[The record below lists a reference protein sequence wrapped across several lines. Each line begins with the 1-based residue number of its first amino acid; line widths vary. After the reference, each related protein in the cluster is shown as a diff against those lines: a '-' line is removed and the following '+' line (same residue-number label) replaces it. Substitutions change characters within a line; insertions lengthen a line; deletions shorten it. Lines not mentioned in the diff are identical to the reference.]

1 MSTELVRTPDVIAGE
16 INQIKTETFRFLDA
30 AYSYATRSS
39 YDIGKLLCEAKEIV
53 AENGWCDWLRDNVDY
68 SADTAQNLMRI
79 YREYDIENVE
89 TFRKLS
95 YSQMVAMFPLPPGER
110 KQFAEECS
118 APDKSV
124 RELKKLV
131 EEKKKTD
138 AYVKQLEN
146 QKNKLESDYNAK
158 VLAVN
163 DLNKKLK
170 DYNSFEAENKKL
182 QKKITDLEN
191 APPKVEVQTV
201 IKNEPTPEKIIELEK
216 KIRAELEEKYK
227 SNVDRNDIMKDPKAV
242 EINLLFGI
250 LQESVLDLSLKLKIF
265 VNENPD
271 VGSRF
276 ENLIGNN
283 LKKLLQE
290 NFRMEV
296 ETEA

>member
-110 KQFAEECS
+110 KQFVEEYS

-227 SNVDRNDIMKDPKAV
+227 SNVDRNEIMKDPKAV

-265 VNENPD
+265 INENPD
-271 VGSRF
+271 VGIRF